1 MYSNEVLNRFKN
13 PKFAGALRGANA
25 IGKAGSDACGDIV
38 KIYLLVD
45 EDGVISLAKFK
56 AFGGVSTIVACDE
69 ACEILAGLSLE
80 EALSLTSDEIFD
92 QFQGGVPQ
100 DKAYSTVVVEEA
112 INNAVE
118 DYYKRKER
126 EECKAYKEE

>member
-56 AFGGVSTIVACDE
+56 AFGGVSTIVACDAVPDPVCTFIHGCRCADEVFCKVFDE
-69 ACEILAGLSLE
+69 ACGLE
-80 EALSLTSDEIFD
+80 KHG
-92 QFQGGVPQ
+92 Q
-100 DKAYSTVVVEEA
+100 
-112 INNAVE
+112 
-118 DYYKRKER
+118 
-126 EECKAYKEE
+126 